1 MFRRKGNVGRE
12 QDISGSIRK
21 KDLKLTGEVSIELGD

>member
-1 MFRRKGNVGRE
+1 MSAYMVCRKGLWYVGRVRE
-12 QDISGSIRK
+12 